1 MSRTTAETTSYVS
14 RKIGALKRRA
24 WIGAAKLL
32 VPAVVAVLPC
42 GAWAEED
49 AAASVP
55 KGVEFVAT
63 ITDMQTDAERLSI
76 PLDRSVLIETSRP
89 IAAIQ
94 AISPEIA
101 VVQSISP
108 TQFMISG
115 AAYGDTQVIVWSDDD
130 RQQIFNIS
138 VEINLDALL
147 DAVGRIDPRS
157 RVQATPVHGNI
168 ILTGQV
174 SSAASAEKILEVA
187 QLFMPEIQSG
197 GGGVVR
203 NHLQVMGEQQ
213 VLLRCTVAEFN
224 RRAIRELGI
233 NGFLA
238 GDEFPD
244 MCAVNQVGGINP
256 LNIGVP
262 AGVNV
267 MDPIPFVTD
276 ALAIAPTS
284 TLSLG
289 FPRVQMQLFLRAMAE
304 NSLMRVLAEPNLIA
318 ISGETAT
325 FLAGGE
331 FPYPVPQG
339 GDSNAITIEFREFGV
354 RLNFTPVVL
363 PNQTIRLRVEP
374 EISATDYAKAVQV
387 QGTVVPG
394 LTQRRTHTTV
404 EIGNGQTI
412 AIAGLL
418 NDEVRGVVNRV
429 PGIGDVPVL
438 GALFRSVEYRRNL
451 TELVILV
458 TPEIVAPLSPD
469 QVPPVPGQHITPPND
484 WQLYM
489 LAMIEGE
496 PLADASEPGEALKT
510 RPGPRVAPVASEPG
524 KLSLH
529 GPWGASTYEDFR

>member
-1 MSRTTAETTSYVS
+1 MSRTTAEKTSYVPP
-14 RKIGALKRRA
+14 RR
-24 WIGAAKLL
+24 GGLRRRVGVTTLRLL
-32 VPAVVAVLPC
+32 VPAIAAVLPS
-42 GAWAEED
+42 GARAEEK
-49 AAASVP
+49 AASPVP
-55 KGVEFVAT
+55 PGVEFTAT
-63 ITDMQTDAERLSI
+63 VTDMQADGEYVNI
-76 PLDRSVLIETSRP
+76 PLDRSILIETSRP
-89 IAAIQ
+89 IATIQ
-94 AISPEIA
+94 AVSPEIA

-115 AAYGDTQVIVWSDDD
+115 AAYGETQVIVWSDDG
-130 RQQIFNIS
+130 RQQIFNVI
-138 VEINLDALL
+138 VEINLEALL
-147 DAVGRIDPRS
+147 DAIGRIDPRS
-157 RVQATPVHGNI
+157 SVRATPVHGHI
-168 ILTGQV
+168 ILTGRV
-174 SSAASAEKILEVA
+174 SSAAAAEKMLEVA
-187 QLFMPEIQSG
+187 ELFMPQGQGSV
-197 GGGVVR
+197 GGVVR
-203 NHLQVMGEQQ
+203 NHLQIMGEQQ

-244 MCAVNQVGGINP
+244 VFAVNQVGGINP
-256 LNIGVP
+256 IDIGVP
-262 AGVNV
+262 GGVNV
-267 MDPIPFVTD
+267 MDAIPFVTGNIP
-276 ALAIAPTS
+276 IAPT
-284 TLSLG
+284 TNLSLG
-289 FPRVQMQLFLRAMAE
+289 FPRVQMQLFLRAVAE

-339 GDSNAITIEFREFGV
+339 GQNNAITIEFREFGV

-363 PNQTIRLRVEP
+363 PDQTIRLRVEP
-374 EISATDYAKAVQV
+374 EISATDYANAVQV

-394 LTQRRTHTTV
+394 LTQRRTQTTV

-418 NDEVRGVVNRV
+418 NDEVRGVVNRI
-429 PGIGDVPVL
+429 PGIGDVPIL

-458 TPEIVAPLSPD
+458 TPEIVAPLGPD
-469 QVPPVPGQHITPPND
+469 QVPPVPGQSITTPND

-489 LAMIEGE
+489 LGMIEGE
-496 PLADASEPGEALKT
+496 PLADASKPGDALKT
-510 RPGPRVAPVASEPG
+510 RPEPRLAPAASEPG
-524 KLSLH
+524 KLSFH